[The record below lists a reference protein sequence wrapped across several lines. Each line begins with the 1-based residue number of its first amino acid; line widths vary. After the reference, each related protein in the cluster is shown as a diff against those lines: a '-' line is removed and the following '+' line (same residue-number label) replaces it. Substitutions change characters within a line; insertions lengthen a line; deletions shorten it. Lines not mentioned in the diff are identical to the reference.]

1 MRSTRLNAQSVRGQ
15 CGYTGNAIVDNAPTA
30 SEMIALSRSGIKNT
44 ITFSQVVENP
54 IMAIVSQG
62 RVTLPVSY
70 DFDSPFI
77 FLSEGRGC
85 WGDGWYD
92 LLPGDILKGYEL
104 HAAIQ
109 FNGNLSSISWVASQN
124 EYWHGITVGVANS
137 APVPEPATLLL
148 LGSGLVGLVGLGRKK
163 FRNI

>member
-1 MRSTRLNAQSVRGQ
+1 
-15 CGYTGNAIVDNAPTA
+15 
-30 SEMIALSRSGIKNT
+30 
-44 ITFSQVVENP
+44 
-54 IMAIVSQG
+54 MAIVSQG

-70 DFDSPFI
+70 DFDSPFT
-77 FLSEGRGC
+77 FLSESRGC